1 MQKRFVFR
9 RALLLLLT
17 VSILSLTA
25 CGEGL
30 MATLGFDTH
39 DYYGEKVT
47 TIHENDGEI
56 ARSLAEMTRTLTVNS
71 PILTPFSGAKEAADA
86 CRDAVLGQMLGEDYA
101 RYAGNPTLLAKAEE
115 AYPGMQISVLIPAD
129 DFESVIY
136 SVFGGSEKITN
147 KSGDLFLYLDRVR
160 AYTTALPPV
169 ESEVV
174 TTVLSCE
181 ETARTYR
188 IRFVNTLGG
197 VMSPTYFA
205 LLIKRED
212 GSLYFASLSEE
223 ADG

>member
-1 MQKRFVFR
+1 MRKKSVFR

-39 DYYGEKVT
+39 DYYGEKVIT
-47 TIHENDGEI
+47 VHETDSEI
-56 ARSLAEMTRTLTVNS
+56 ARQLSEMTRTLTVNS
-71 PILTPFSGAKEAADA
+71 PLLTPFSGAKEAADA
-86 CRDAVLGQMLGEDYA
+86 CRDAVLGQMLGKDYA
-101 RYAGNPTLLAKAEE
+101 RYAGNTTELKKAEE

-136 SVFGGSEKITN
+136 AIFGGSEKITN
-147 KSGDLFLYLDRVR
+147 KNGELFLYLDRVR

-174 TTVLSCE
+174 TTVLACE

-188 IRFVNTLGG
+188 IRFVNTLGD
-197 VMSPTYFA
+197 VVSPTYFA

-212 GSLYFASLSEE
+212 GSLYFASLSEVT
-223 ADG
+223 D

>member
-1 MQKRFVFR
+1 MQKRSVFR
-9 RALLLLLT
+9 RGLLLLL
-17 VSILSLTA
+17 SFAILSLTA

-30 MATLGFDTH
+30 MDRLGFDTH
-39 DYYGEKVT
+39 DYLGEPVVT
-47 TIHENDGEI
+47 VHENDGDT
-56 ARSLAEMTRTLTVNS
+56 ARQLADMTRTLTVNS

-101 RYAGNPTLLAKAEE
+101 RYAGNSVMLEKAEE

-136 SVFGGSEKITN
+136 ATFGGSEKITN
-147 KSGDLFLYLDRVR
+147 KNGALFSYLDRVR
-160 AYTTALPPV
+160 AYTTAMPPV

-188 IRFVNTLGG
+188 IRFVNTLDD
-197 VMSPTYFA
+197 VVSPTYFA

-212 GSLYFASLSEE
+212 GSLYFASLSETE
-223 ADG
+223 D

>member
-1 MQKRFVFR
+1 MIF
-9 RALLLLLT
+9 A
-17 VSILSLTA
+17 ILSLTA

-30 MATLGFDTH
+30 MSTLGFDTH
-39 DYYGEKVT
+39 DYFGEKVIT
-47 TIHENDGEI
+47 VHETDSEI
-56 ARSLAEMTRTLTVNS
+56 ARQLADMTRTLTVNS

-101 RYAGNPTLLAKAEE
+101 RYAGNGVMLQKAEE

-136 SVFGGSEKITN
+136 ATFGGSEKITN
-147 KSGDLFLYLDRVR
+147 KNGALFSYLDRVR
-160 AYTTALPPV
+160 AYTTAMPPV
-169 ESEVV
+169 ESDVV

-188 IRFVNTLGG
+188 IRFVNTLDG
-197 VMSPTYFA
+197 VTSPAYFA

-212 GSLYFASLSEE
+212 GSLYFSALSEV
-223 ADG
+223 AD